1 MQTRVYYG
9 EYTLR
14 HWLDLMV
21 TRNIDLPE
29 YQRSFVWEESDVKR
43 LVESLQSGQFIMP
56 VTIAHYQ
63 SGNDSRNLI
72 LDGQQ
77 RLTSLL
83 LAFVGYMPRKEMFGM
98 SYFSLAA

>member
-1 MQTRVYYG
+1 MNTRVYYG

-14 HWLDLMV
+14 HWLNLML

-29 YQRSFVWEESDVKR
+29 YQRSFVWNEDDVKR
-43 LVESLQSGQFIMP
+43 MVDSLKSGQFIMP

-63 SGNDSRNLI
+63 SDKPLKDTGADSTNLI

-77 RLTSLL
+77 QLTSLL
-83 LAFVGYMPRKEMFGM
+83 LAYVG
-98 SYFSLAA
+98 L